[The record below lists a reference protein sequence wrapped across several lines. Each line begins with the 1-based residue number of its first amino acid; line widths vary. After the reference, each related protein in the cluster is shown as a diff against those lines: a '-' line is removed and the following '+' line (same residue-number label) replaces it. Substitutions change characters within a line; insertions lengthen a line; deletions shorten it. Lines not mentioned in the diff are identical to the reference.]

1 MGMKRKMFRK
11 STLSKRVL
19 ATGVLFLVALA
30 GPALA
35 EVQFRNAL
43 DDSPIDT
50 KPIKGEVF
58 TEAVKSFHETGVN
71 PYNGNA
77 EVISA
82 TKEIFEEKCAACHNS
97 DGTGRIGPS
106 LIDDDYANK
115 RANTDVGIFEIIH
128 SGASGAMRSFADR
141 GMTQDEMLKLIAYI
155 HSLKK

>member
-1 MGMKRKMFRK
+1 MVRTTKMLCRGLLPAAFF
-11 STLSKRVL
+11 SL
-19 ATGVLFLVALA
+19 ALA
-30 GPALA
+30 GAALA

-43 DDSPIDT
+43 DNSPIDV

-58 TEAVKSFHETGVN
+58 TDAVKTFHETGVN

-77 EVISA
+77 DVISA
-82 TKEIFEEKCAACHNS
+82 TKEIFEENCAACHIS

-106 LIDDDYANK
+106 LVDDDYANK
-115 RANTDVGIFEIIH
+115 RANTDVGMFEIIH

-141 GMTQDEMLKLIAYI
+141 GMTQDEMLRLIAYV

>member
-1 MGMKRKMFRK
+1 MTKTFRR
-11 STLSKRVL
+11 SLLPATLFSL
-19 ATGVLFLVALA
+19 ALA
-30 GPALA
+30 GAALA
-35 EVQFRNAL
+35 EVEFRNAL
-43 DDSPIDT
+43 DDSPIDA
-50 KPIKGEVF
+50 KPIEGEVF
-58 TEAVKSFHETGVN
+58 TDAVKKFHETGVN

-77 EVISA
+77 DIISA

-141 GMTQDEMLKLIAYI
+141 GMTQDEMLRLIAYV

>member
-1 MGMKRKMFRK
+1 MVRMTK
-11 STLSKRVL
+11 TLRRSL
-19 ATGVLFLVALA
+19 LPAALLSLALA
-30 GPALA
+30 GTALA

-43 DDSPIDT
+43 DDSPIDA
-50 KPIKGEVF
+50 KPVKGEVF
-58 TEAVKSFHETGVN
+58 PDAVNKFHETGVN
-71 PYNGNA
+71 PYDGNA

-115 RANTDVGIFEIIH
+115 RANTDVGMFEIIH

-141 GMTQDEMLKLIAYI
+141 GMTQDEMLKLIAYV

>member
-1 MGMKRKMFRK
+1 MVWMTKMLRRSLVPAAFF
-11 STLSKRVL
+11 SL
-19 ATGVLFLVALA
+19 AFAGV
-30 GPALA
+30 ALA

-58 TEAVKSFHETGVN
+58 TDAVIKFRETGVN
-71 PYNGNA
+71 PYVGNA
-77 EVISA
+77 EVITA
-82 TKEIFEEKCAACHNS
+82 TKEIYEEKCAACHMA

-115 RANTDVGIFEIIH
+115 RANTDVGKFEIIH

-141 GMTQDEMLKLIAYI
+141 GMTQDQMLRLIAYV

>member
-1 MGMKRKMFRK
+1 MVRMTK
-11 STLSKRVL
+11 TLRRSL
-19 ATGVLFLVALA
+19 LPATFFSLALA
-30 GPALA
+30 GAALA

-43 DDSPIDT
+43 DDSPIDA

-58 TEAVKSFHETGVN
+58 TDAVNKFHETGVN

-77 EVISA
+77 EVIA
-82 TKEIFEEKCAACHNS
+82 AIKENYEEKCAACHMS

-106 LIDDDYANK
+106 LVDDEVANK
-115 RANTDVGIFEIIH
+115 RANTDVGMFEIIH

-141 GMTQDEMLKLIAYI
+141 GMTQDEMLRLIAYV